1 MSKLILEER
10 VAGIFLGLSLIV
22 LSSVD
27 ANGVPINHKGCLP
40 ALTALTPIHLKPQSA
55 AWFDSVMSVFELAP
69 HHVHLLTLTHAA
81 SQKLD
86 QKSKSNEILELRLHL
101 YFANSILFGT
111 LLETLH
117 AHLPYNQIAEA
128 PKQCLLSKGM

>member
-10 VAGIFLGLSLIV
+10 FAGIFLGLSLIA
-22 LSSVD
+22 LSSAD
-27 ANGVPINHKGCLP
+27 ANGVPINHKVCLP
-40 ALTALTPIHLKPQSA
+40 AIISLAPIHLKPQSA

-69 HHVHLLTLTHAA
+69 HHVHLLTLMHAA

-86 QKSKSNEILELRLHL
+86 QKSQSNETLELRLHV
-101 YFANSILFGT
+101 YFANLILPGT

-117 AHLPYNQIAEA
+117 AHLPYNQIA
-128 PKQCLLSKGM
+128 